1 SLPDGLAFDTATGV
15 ISGTP
20 TAISADA
27 SYIVTAFNSGGSV
40 SFTLS
45 ITVNDVAPSG
55 LNYPSPNVFTFGTA
69 ISDLT
74 PTVLGAVLS
83 YSISP
88 SLPDG
93 LAFDTATGVISGT
106 PTAISAAASYIVT
119 AFNSGGSV
127 SFTLSITVNDVAP
140 SGLNYPSPNVFT
152 VGTAISDLTPTVL
165 GVVLSYSISPSLP
178 DGLA

>member
-1 SLPDGLAFDTATGV
+1 MGLLDTATGA

-20 TAISADA
+20 TTISDTDF
-27 SYIVTAFNSGGSV
+27 YTVTAFNSGGSV
-40 SFTLS
+40 SFEMQ
-45 ITVNDVAPSG
+45 ITVNDAAPSG
-55 LNYPSPNVFTFGTA
+55 LSYPSPNVFTVGTA

-74 PTVLGAVLS
+74 PTVLGAVIS

-106 PTAISAAASYIVT
+106 PTTISAASSYTVT

-127 SFTLSITVNDVAP
+127 TFEIQITVNDVAP
-140 SGLNYPSPNVFT
+140 SGLSYPYCFKLQHFSEF
-152 VGTAISDLTPTVL
+152 A
-165 GVVLSYSISPSLP
+165 
-178 DGLA
+178 